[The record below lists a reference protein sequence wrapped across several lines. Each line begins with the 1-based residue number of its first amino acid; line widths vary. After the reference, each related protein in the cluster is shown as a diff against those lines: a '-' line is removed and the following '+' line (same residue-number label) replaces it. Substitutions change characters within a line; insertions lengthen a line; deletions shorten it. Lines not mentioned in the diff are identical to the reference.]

1 MIVNGRHSLMIDD
14 MNGEKRLEAKEIEKK
29 MHEKNENMNRS
40 RALLENT
47 EMTEILEMV
56 GIEEIPEILET
67 EGK

>member
-1 MIVNGRHSLMIDD
+1 MIDD

>member
-1 MIVNGRHSLMIDD
+1 MNGRHSLMIDD
-14 MNGEKRLEAKEIEKK
+14 MNGEKTLEAKEIEKK

>member
-1 MIVNGRHSLMIDD
+1 MNGRHSLMIDD

-29 MHEKNENMNRS
+29 MQEKNENMNRS

>member
-1 MIVNGRHSLMIDD
+1 MNGRHSLMIDD